1 MRNARRPA
9 VTTALAIAVVV
20 VTGCAPQTQSKGAD
34 AHAAGGTGRPGP
46 APYAG
51 VGELPE
57 KLAADGTTIVVGD
70 PAAATKVQL
79 YEDPRC
85 PVVEEFEAT
94 GAPALREMTLRRE
107 ARTEYTLAS
116 FRDDRVGGDGSKKA
130 VNALRAALAEGK
142 FTEYH
147 AVLFENMT
155 ENELAGGYTTASLLE
170 LAGQVEGLRGKPF
183 DSAVRTMKYG
193 DFVAASEKAYEK
205 AGGDDPRGPGTPT
218 VAING
223 SQVTGDLYGSLFDKE
238 LFDLL
243 LTL

>member
-1 MRNARRPA
+1 MRNARGPA
-9 VTTALAIAVVV
+9 ATAVAAIAVLMVA
-20 VTGCAPQTQSKGAD
+20 GCAPQAQSGDEDDKGA
-34 AHAAGGTGRPGP
+34 ARPRP

-70 PAAATKVQL
+70 PAAATTVRL

-94 GAPALREMTLRRE
+94 GAPALRAMTLRRE

-116 FRDDRVGGDGSKKA
+116 FRDDRVGGDGSKRA
-130 VNALRAALAEGK
+130 VNALRAALDEGK
-142 FTEYH
+142 FAEYH

-155 ENELAGGYTTASLLE
+155 EHELAGGYTTASLLK
-170 LAGQVEGLRGKPF
+170 LAGEVKGLRGKAF
-183 DSAVRTMKYG
+183 DSAVATMKYEN
-193 DFVAASEKAYEK
+193 FVTASEKTYEA

-223 SQVTGDLYGSLFDKE
+223 TRVTGDLYGSLFDRE
-238 LFDLL
+238 MFGLL

>member
-1 MRNARRPA
+1 MRNARGLA
-9 VTTALAIAVVV
+9 AATVAAIAVVM
-20 VTGCAPQTQSKGAD
+20 VTGCAPKTQSKDEDDKGA
-34 AHAAGGTGRPGP
+34 GRSRP

-57 KLAADGTTIVVGD
+57 ELAADGTTIVVGD
-70 PAAATKVQL
+70 PAAATTVRL

-107 ARTEYTLAS
+107 AKTEYTLAS
-116 FRDDRVGGDGSKKA
+116 FRDDRMGGDGSKRA
-130 VNALRAALAEGK
+130 VNALRAALEAGK

-147 AVLFENMT
+147 TVLFENMT
-155 ENELAGGYTTASLLE
+155 ESELAGGYTTASLLK
-170 LAGQVEGLRGKPF
+170 LAGEVEGLRGKPF
-183 DSAVRTMKYG
+183 DSAVATMKYK
-193 DFVAASEKAYEK
+193 DFVTASEKTYEA

-218 VAING
+218 VAVNG
-223 SQVTGDLYGSLFDKE
+223 TQVTGDLYGSLFDKE
-238 LFDLL
+238 SFDLL